1 MAEVRCF
8 PERTDRILMRLS
20 ADLPPSGFDGGLRT
34 LSNAANHSVLWM
46 GVAAGMG
53 LAGGRAR
60 RAAVRGVLAVAGA
73 SALSNAVLKP
83 VFPRR
88 RPPAG
93 TPEFTVRRGLPAPRS
108 SSFPSGHS
116 ASAAAFATAV
126 ALEYPAAGVALAPL
140 AAAVA
145 YSRVHTGV
153 HWPSDIA
160 VGAGVGAAVAL
171 ATRRWWAVRDEE
183 PATLGP
189 DRTTQALVEGDGM
202 VVFVNPGSG
211 SDDDAVRT
219 EVEQA
224 LPKARIVEFDGDRD
238 FAAQIDEIVA
248 ARSPKALGVC
258 GGDGT
263 VVTVAAA
270 AVHHDLPLAVFPG
283 GTLNHFA
290 RDAGVGDVAST
301 AAAIADGSAELVD
314 LGRIRVDGGEE
325 ATFVNTAS
333 LGGYPDSVRLRE
345 RWQPRLGKWPAAALA
360 MARVLKSA
368 QPLKVTIDG
377 AEHAIWMLFVGNGRY
392 TPSDQV
398 PMSRP
403 EIHRGTL
410 DVRYLLADHRF
421 SRIRLVAAALTGT
434 LGTSPTYAHRN
445 APSVSIEIDGDPVA
459 LATDGEVVADGR
471 RFEFRSEPRR
481 VVLYRRL

>member
-1 MAEVRCF
+1 MAEVRYF
-8 PERTDRILMRLS
+8 PERTDRVLMRLS
-20 ADLPPSGFDGGLRT
+20 ADLPPSRLDGGLRR
-34 LSNAANHSVLWM
+34 LSTAANHSVLWL
-46 GVAAGMG
+46 GVGAGMA
-53 LAGGRAR
+53 LGGRRAR
-60 RAAVRGVLAVAGA
+60 RAAVRGLLSVAGA

-83 VFPRR
+83 LLPRR

-93 TPEFTVRRGLPAPRS
+93 TAEFAMRRGLPAPRS

-116 ASAAAFATAV
+116 ASAAAFVTGV
-126 ALEYPAAGVALAPL
+126 ALEYPAVGVALTPL

-153 HWPSDIA
+153 HWPSDVL
-160 VGAGVGAAVAL
+160 VGMGVGSAVAL
-171 ATRRWWAVRDEE
+171 STRRWWAVRNEE

-189 DRTTQALVEGDGM
+189 DRVTQALADGDGM

-211 SDDDAVRT
+211 TEEDDATRR
-219 EVEQA
+219 EVEKH
-224 LPKARIVEFDGDRD
+224 LPKAQVVEFDADRD
-238 FAAQIDEIVA
+238 YAEQIDEVVA
-248 ARSPKALGVC
+248 GRSPKALGVC

-263 VVTVAAA
+263 VVTVTDA
-270 AVHHDLPLAVFPG
+270 AVRHDLPLAVFPG

-301 AAAIADGSAELVD
+301 AEAIAAGNAELVD
-314 LGRIRVDGGEE
+314 LGRIRVDGHQES
-325 ATFVNTAS
+325 TFVNTAS

-360 MARVLKSA
+360 MARVLASA
-368 QPLKVTIDG
+368 QPLPVLIDG
-377 AEHAIWMLFVGNGRY
+377 VEHSMWMLFVGNGRY
-392 TPSDQV
+392 SPADQV

-410 DVRYLLADHRF
+410 DVRYILADRRF
-421 SRIRLVAAALTGT
+421 SRTRLVAAALTGT
-434 LGTSPTYAHRN
+434 LGSSDTYVQRN
-445 APSVSIEIDGDPVA
+445 VRSLRVEIDGEPVA

-471 RFEFRSEPRR
+471 RFEFRSEPHQ
-481 VVLYRRL
+481 VVLYR

>member
-1 MAEVRCF
+1 
-8 PERTDRILMRLS
+8 MRLS
-20 ADLPPSGFDGGLRT
+20 ADLPPSRLDGGLRT

-270 AVHHDLPLAVFPG
+270 AVRHDVPLAVFPG

>member
-1 MAEVRCF
+1 
-8 PERTDRILMRLS
+8 MRLS

-73 SALSNAVLKP
+73 SVLSNAVLKP

>member
-1 MAEVRCF
+1 
-8 PERTDRILMRLS
+8 MRLS
-20 ADLPPSGFDGGLRT
+20 ADLPRSRLDGGLRT

-270 AVHHDLPLAVFPG
+270 AVRHDLPLAVFPG

>member
-1 MAEVRCF
+1 
-8 PERTDRILMRLS
+8 MRLS
-20 ADLPPSGFDGGLRT
+20 ADLPPSRLDGGLRT

-160 VGAGVGAAVAL
+160 VGAGFGAAVAL

-301 AAAIADGSAELVD
+301 AAAIADGSGELVD